1 MQYAPSKFRSE
12 DEEMSMV
19 KEAFRVFDKDGSGY
33 ITMDEAKS
41 ILQRGENSISDE
53 DLEEFFNKSDL
64 DKDGQIN
71 YEGMNLHVVIPPN
84 CDVLSFEIHVK
95 NNLRHIYFLTI
106 SLS

>member
-1 MQYAPSKFRSE
+1 MFLEYAPSKFRSE

-33 ITMDEAKS
+33 ITIDEAKS

-53 DLEEFFNKSDL
+53 DLQEFFNQSDL

-71 YEGMNLHVVIPPN
+71 YEGMALHVHVVFIK
-84 CDVLSFEIHVK
+84 EIC
-95 NNLRHIYFLTI
+95 NSSIL
-106 SLS
+106 

>member
-1 MQYAPSKFRSE
+1 MFLEYAPSKFRSE

-33 ITMDEAKS
+33 ITIDEAKS

-53 DLEEFFNKSDL
+53 DLQEFFNQSDL

-71 YEGMNLHVVIPPN
+71 YEGIALHVHVVLRRYYTPPF
-84 CDVLSFEIHVK
+84 CDVLSFEIQ
-95 NNLRHIYFLTI
+95 
-106 SLS
+106 